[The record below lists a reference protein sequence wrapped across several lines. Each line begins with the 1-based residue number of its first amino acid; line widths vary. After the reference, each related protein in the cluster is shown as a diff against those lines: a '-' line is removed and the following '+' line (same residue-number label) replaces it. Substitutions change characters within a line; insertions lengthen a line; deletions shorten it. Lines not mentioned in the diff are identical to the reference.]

1 MAKFR
6 DVLEIRNGRN
16 QRAVEATDGQYP
28 IYGSG
33 GIMGYANDYLCPAET
48 TVLGRKGTINKPFFV
63 EKPFWNVDTAF
74 GLVANHQKL
83 LPKYLYYFCCNHD
96 FLQYSTTVTIPS
108 LTKAN
113 LLDID
118 IHLPSIAEQ
127 HATVLTLD
135 NVAALVGLQKLQLK
149 KLDLLVKSRFV
160 EMFGDPETNPKNWP
174 IAHMC
179 DICSVGS
186 SKRIYQSEQSIEGV
200 PFWRI
205 SDLTNVINTGL
216 VTANQFV
223 PQNRYEELRNQGQVP
238 LAGDILITSRGTLGQ
253 CYIVKDDDK
262 FYFQDGMISWLSEYD
277 ESVTPLYIA
286 QLFAMPGFHKQI
298 DSMQAGSTVAYLS
311 IAMIK
316 KLIVMLPDMETQQQ
330 FAAFVSQ
337 VDKSK
342 LVVQKALDEEQKLFD
357 SLMQQYFG

>member
-160 EMFGDPETNPKNWP
+160 EMFGDPETNPMALPEKKLSEVL
-174 IAHMC
+174 
-179 DICSVGS
+179 DVVGGYAF
-186 SKRIYQSEQSIEGV
+186 KSEHFSDEGV
-200 PFWRI
+200 PVLRI
-205 SDLTNVINTGL
+205 GNINAGIFQPVNMVYWCEDEKLERYKMYPGDLVMSLTGTVDKDDYGNVCILSDDYDLYYLNQRNAKLEIRENLEKLYLSELLKFSAIKKRLTGISRGVRQ
-216 VTANQFV
+216 ANIS
-223 PQNRYEELRNQGQVP
+223 NK
-238 LAGDILITSRGTLGQ
+238 DILNL
-253 CYIVKDDDK
+253 V
-262 FYFQDGMISWLSEYD
+262 
-277 ESVTPLYIA
+277 V
-286 QLFAMPGFHKQI
+286 
-298 DSMQAGSTVAYLS
+298 S
-311 IAMIK
+311 I
-316 KLIVMLPDMETQQQ
+316 PDMEQQRD
-330 FAAFVSQ
+330 FSFFVSR

-342 LVVQKALDEEQKLFD
+342 LVVQKALDEAQKLFD